1 MGSEMCIRDSV
12 GSFPILDDI
21 GALLHQEQAVNAI
34 LAEAMAASFKLV
46 IMHDADQG
54 MQDRSAHIIGVVIDV
69 LYLEDLFHAANLQ
82 ISVKMVK

>member
-1 MGSEMCIRDSV
+1 
-12 GSFPILDDI
+12 
-21 GALLHQEQAVNAI
+21 
-34 LAEAMAASFKLV
+34 MAASFKLV